1 MDKKPYWEVEGI
13 IEERIKKLSE
23 DYDLDSYDIDQI
35 RFDTY
40 RENGWDYDPKPYDEE
55 EEEEEED
62 DDCIYRNGHRDY
74 YAELGLSPWDF
85 F

>member
-1 MDKKPYWEVEGI
+1 MDRKPYWEVEAI
-13 IEERIKKLSE
+13 NEEKIAKESE
-23 DYDLDSYDIDQI
+23 EWDLDSYDIDQI
-35 RFDTY
+35 RLQTY
-40 RENGWDYDPKPYDEE
+40 KKNGWGYDPKPYDEDQ
-55 EEEEEED
+55 EEEED